1 RGSFEDGCL
10 QGFWN
15 ACKNVVVDEREPENV
30 DVTLDCVLILSEDWI
45 CLAPLSGRA
54 EIDALSGLRFR
65 VPNLT
70 LTSK

>member
-1 RGSFEDGCL
+1 MLILHCTG
-10 QGFWN
+10 
-15 ACKNVVVDEREPENV
+15 
-30 DVTLDCVLILSEDWI
+30 VLVLSEDWI

-54 EIDALSGLRFR
+54 EIDALSGLRVR

>member
-1 RGSFEDGCL
+1 M
-10 QGFWN
+10 
-15 ACKNVVVDEREPENV
+15 
-30 DVTLDCVLILSEDWI
+30 LILHCTGVLVLFEDWI